1 MPVDHMQH
9 VLIHTDDVEG
19 TAQWF
24 EKCLG
29 LRRGGNPDFKV
40 PLVWLYVGDVHA
52 IHIAPFPEE
61 GETQR
66 FQDKYLGGRRTDVTY
81 GSGVI
86 DHVAF
91 HCTGLPEMISRLDSE
106 GANYLKRQANDGDLF
121 QLFIDAPND
130 IRIELN
136 FAAAE
141 ADAAGVKPDLSA
153 AEAVAEA

>member
-1 MPVDHMQH
+1 M
-9 VLIHTDDVEG
+9 
-19 TAQWF
+19 
-24 EKCLG
+24 
-29 LRRGGNPDFKV
+29 

-52 IHIAPFPEE
+52 IHIAPFPE

-66 FQDKYLGGRRTDVTY
+66 FQDKYLGGRRTDATY

-86 DHVAF
+86 PIICGFSLYRAARDDFAPGF
-91 HCTGLPEMISRLDSE
+91 GR
-106 GANYLKRQANDGDLF
+106 ANYLKRQANDGDLF
-121 QLFIDAPND
+121 QLFIDAPNG